1 MKRMLSLSMLLA
13 VACCSLACDKPEP
26 KLPAVQINGT
36 TWQVE
41 VAQTRVARTQ
51 GMGGRRELAEGTG
64 MLFLFRTARP
74 RSFWMKDCLIPLDIA
89 FLDATGKV
97 VNLYTMPAEANPA
110 NPAGRYDSNLPAAF
124 VLEVP
129 AGELARAN
137 IKIGQ
142 QATLQNIPPNTQA
155 QPEQQP

>member
-1 MKRMLSLSMLLA
+1 MKRMLRVSMLLA
-13 VACCSLACDKPEP
+13 VACCSLACSKAEP
-26 KLPAVQINGT
+26 DPPAVQINGT

-41 VAQTRVARTQ
+41 VAQTRAARAK

-64 MLFLFRTARP
+64 MMFLFPTARP

-97 VNLYTMPAEANPA
+97 VNLYTMPVEANPA
-110 NPAGRYDSNLPAAF
+110 NPTGRYDSNLPAAY

-129 AGELARAN
+129 AGALSQAN

-142 QATLQNIPPNTQA
+142 QATLKNIPPNTQA
-155 QPEQQP
+155 EPEEQP